1 MKKSDIDDILKDV
14 REKEIFEFL
23 TTEEKVDWEE
33 EPKKRRRLYLREKKK
48 MKRDAERWTSAIDSY
63 KRYSCFSFADKRMPR
78 KYYVENSF
86 VCYCKENGEPVRL
99 QADLLTNAGMIEEA
113 ISKYELTIEDQKT
126 VNAFYKV
133 AYTIGNFSLIWM
145 NPGGD
150 NGVDTCWDKLEHSGM
165 YKFGELQ
172 KQPKGLEKRENN
184 DNFNERKKENLFM
197 ILPLNEN
204 PREVI
209 QKLYFQD
216 YYDYY
221 WKLRWTNQNVKKL
234 KKELLLSFIKEIT
247 ILIVQR
253 SYRIIYNC
261 TGNRLTQEEQSNI
274 KAVLSEIGLNGA
286 ECIYSQKM
294 NVERV

>member
-1 MKKSDIDDILKDV
+1 
-14 REKEIFEFL
+14 
-23 TTEEKVDWEE
+23 
-33 EPKKRRRLYLREKKK
+33 
-48 MKRDAERWTSAIDSY
+48 
-63 KRYSCFSFADKRMPR
+63 
-78 KYYVENSF
+78 
-86 VCYCKENGEPVRL
+86 
-99 QADLLTNAGMIEEA
+99 
-113 ISKYELTIEDQKT
+113 
-126 VNAFYKV
+126 
-133 AYTIGNFSLIWM
+133 
-145 NPGGD
+145 
-150 NGVDTCWDKLEHSGM
+150 M
-165 YKFGELQ
+165 YKYGELQ

-184 DNFNERKKENLFM
+184 NNLNGRKKEDMFM

-234 KKELLLSFIKEIT
+234 EKEPLLSFIKEIT

-261 TGNRLTQEEQSNI
+261 TGNRLTQEAQSNI